1 MKTIAIRYGLYFFAS
16 LVGLFLISYFAG
28 IASNP
33 DFRVINATAH
43 LVILY
48 YAIRSLRKRSPKTLN
63 NYVSGVVQGM
73 YVGFVGT
80 LLFSIFMMFFLILTP
95 SFLSELQ
102 AATSLDG
109 ALSPFTAAVI
119 IFMEGVGISLIG
131 SYLMT
136 RYVDMRIERKRA
148 NPVYAR

>member
-1 MKTIAIRYGLYFFAS
+1 M
-16 LVGLFLISYFAG
+16 
-28 IASNP
+28 
-33 DFRVINATAH
+33 INATVH
-43 LVILY
+43 LAVLY
-48 YAIRSLRKRSPKTLN
+48 YGIRSLRERSPKTLN

-95 SFLSELQ
+95 SFLSQLQ
-102 AATSLDG
+102 AATNLDG
-109 ALSPFTAAVI
+109 ALNPVTAAVI

-136 RYVDMRIERKRA
+136 RFVDMRIERKRN

>member
-1 MKTIAIRYGLYFFAS
+1 MKSIAIRYGLYFFAS
-16 LVGLFLISYFAG
+16 LILLFLVSYATG
-28 IASNP
+28 IAGNP
-33 DFRVINATAH
+33 DFRMINATVH
-43 LVILY
+43 LAVLY
-48 YAIRSLRKRSPKTLN
+48 YGIRSLRERSPKTLN

-95 SFLSELQ
+95 SFLSQLQ
-102 AATSLDG
+102 AATNLDG
-109 ALSPFTAAVI
+109 ALNPVTAAVI

-136 RYVDMRIERKRA
+136 RFVDMRIERKRN